1 MRFSPIAAVIFL
13 ASASAFA
20 QLPNPSALAQLPG
33 GTLADNIYSNDALGV
48 TFHVPTGWTANLD
61 NGNSFFF
68 GNDPNALANR
78 CTRVLMRYQA
88 PRKVKGWFIAWGV
101 LVAIDPVCLGAGPFP
116 VSADI
121 SYSAQVND
129 FAEKIYRFYH
139 PAPFFPPG
147 GVDVSANVPQGRQG
161 PLTVT
166 LMGKGVRDID
176 ESDPTTK
183 RTPVPIST
191 RFSITPTPK
200 FWVAW
205 AQMADDRSNAELMR
219 DAGLDVSAN

>member
-1 MRFSPIAAVIFL
+1 MRFAAIAAVIFL

-20 QLPNPSALAQLPG
+20 QSPTPGALAQLPG

-48 TFHVPTGWTANLD
+48 TFHIPPSWTANLD
-61 NGNSFFF
+61 NSDSFSF
-68 GNDPNALANR
+68 GNDPKGPAGR
-78 CTRVLMRYQA
+78 CTRILLRYQA
-88 PRKVKGWFIAWGV
+88 PHKVKGWFTAWGI
-101 LVAIDPVCLGAGPFP
+101 LIAIDPACLGAGPFP
-116 VSADI
+116 VSADVA
-121 SYSAQVND
+121 YSAQVND

-139 PAPFFPPG
+139 PSPFFPPG

-166 LMGKGVRDID
+166 LMGKGVQDID
-176 ESDPTTK
+176 ESDPSTK

-205 AQMADDRSNAELMR
+205 AQLADDRSNAELMR
-219 DAGLDVSAN
+219 DAGLDVAIN